1 MNRKELIRKVIAAS
15 VMAAAF
21 NCATAADETAATL
34 VRIEGEAVVSKGAQ
48 YVGGTEGMALKV
60 GERVMALA
68 ASTATIQFT
77 DGCRYVLEANQ
88 LLTVDAKSPCALGL
102 VPAGQAAAAA
112 TTGGGSIA
120 GACASLG
127 AASLGWVPA
136 ALGGAVAITATIDDR
151 NNGTSRFRP
160 PISP

>member
-1 MNRKELIRKVIAAS
+1 MNRKELIRTVIAAS
-15 VMAAAF
+15 VMAATF

-68 ASTATIQFT
+68 ASTATIQFN

-88 LLTVDAKSPCALGL
+88 LLTVDAMSPCALGV
-102 VPAGQAAAAA
+102 VPAGQAAAASTA
-112 TTGGGSIA
+112 GATGGIA
-120 GACASLG
+120 GAT

-136 ALGGAVAITATIDDR
+136 ALGGVVAVGATVDYQ
-151 NNGTSRFRP
+151 NNDTFRSRP

>member
-1 MNRKELIRKVIAAS
+1 MNRKELIRTVIAAS
-15 VMAAAF
+15 VMAATF

-68 ASTATIQFT
+68 ASTATIQFN

-88 LLTVDAKSPCALGL
+88 LLTVDAMSPCALGL

-112 TTGGGSIA
+112 TTGGGIA
-120 GACASLG
+120 GAT

-136 ALGGAVAITATIDDR
+136 ALGGAVAVGATVDYQ
-151 NNGTSRFRP
+151 NNDTSRSRP

>member
-1 MNRKELIRKVIAAS
+1 MNRKELIRTVIAAS
-15 VMAAAF
+15 VMAATF

-68 ASTATIQFT
+68 ASTATIQFS

-88 LLTVDAKSPCALGL
+88 LLTVDAMSPCALG
-102 VPAGQAAAAA
+102 VGAVAQAPAGLAV
-112 TTGGGSIA
+112 GA
-120 GACASLG
+120 GAT

-136 ALGGAVAITATIDDR
+136 ALGGVVAVGATIDYQ
-151 NNGTSRFRP
+151 NNDTFRYRP

>member
-1 MNRKELIRKVIAAS
+1 MNRKPIIVQVIAAS
-15 VMAAAF
+15 AMAAAL

-68 ASTATIQFT
+68 ASTATIQFS

-102 VPAGQAAAAA
+102 VPAGQATAAA
-112 TTGGGSIA
+112 TTGGIA
-120 GACASLG
+120 GAT

-136 ALGGAVAITATIDDR
+136 ALGGVVAITATVDYQ
-151 NNGTSRFRP
+151 NNGTSRYRP
-160 PISP
+160 PISA

>member
-1 MNRKELIRKVIAAS
+1 MNRKELIRTVIAAS
-15 VMAAAF
+15 VMAATF

-68 ASTATIQFT
+68 ASTATIQFN

-88 LLTVDAKSPCALGL
+88 LLTVDAMSPCALGL
-102 VPAGQAAAAA
+102 VPAGQAATAGATAA
-112 TTGGGSIA
+112 TTGGIA
-120 GACASLG
+120 GAT

-136 ALGGAVAITATIDDR
+136 ALGGVVAVGATVDYQ
-151 NNGTSRFRP
+151 NNDTFRYRP

>member
-1 MNRKELIRKVIAAS
+1 MNRKELIRTVIAAS
-15 VMAAAF
+15 VMAATF

-68 ASTATIQFT
+68 ASTATIQFN

-88 LLTVDAKSPCALGL
+88 LLTVDAMSPCALGL
-102 VPAGQAAAAA
+102 VPAGQAAAASTA
-112 TTGGGSIA
+112 GATGGIA
-120 GACASLG
+120 GAT

-136 ALGGAVAITATIDDR
+136 ALGGVVAVGATVDYQ
-151 NNGTSRFRP
+151 NNDTFRYRP

>member
-1 MNRKELIRKVIAAS
+1 MNRKELIRTVIAAS
-15 VMAAAF
+15 VMAATF

-68 ASTATIQFT
+68 ASTATIQFN

-88 LLTVDAKSPCALGL
+88 LLTVDATSPCALGV
-102 VPAGQAAAAA
+102 VPAGQAAAASTA
-112 TTGGGSIA
+112 GATGGIA
-120 GACASLG
+120 GAT

-136 ALGGAVAITATIDDR
+136 ALGGVVAVGATVDYQ
-151 NNGTSRFRP
+151 NNDTFRYRP

>member
-1 MNRKELIRKVIAAS
+1 MNRKELIRTVIAAS
-15 VMAAAF
+15 VMAATF

-68 ASTATIQFT
+68 ASTATIQFN

-88 LLTVDAKSPCALGL
+88 LLTVDAMSPCALGL

-112 TTGGGSIA
+112 TTGGGIGIA
-120 GACASLG
+120 GAT

-136 ALGGAVAITATIDDR
+136 ALGGAVAVGATVDYQ
-151 NNGTSRFRP
+151 NNDTSRYRP